1 VIGDGDADLSRL
13 FCARVT
19 GTALALVL
27 AAALLHAGWNVML
40 AGARDSV
47 VATGALLV
55 WGTLLLAPA
64 ALVTGGVSSSAAP
77 YIAASAAL
85 ELLYFVLLARAYRGG
100 EVGVVYPVA
109 RGSAPV
115 VVLAL
120 GLVGLGKGVGVL
132 AALGVVLVAAGVLV
146 VGAPRGEART
156 SVRDLGFGLAI
167 GLTIAAYTLVDSE
180 GVEHAEPLAYLFL
193 ITAPTAL
200 LYCAALAATGRG
212 SELRV
217 EVASVKSAATAAAT
231 FGAYALVL
239 AALQLAPPAP
249 VAAVRES
256 SIVIAALLAWLF
268 LGEERRLGGAV
279 LVAAGVAAI
288 AYS

>member
-1 VIGDGDADLSRL
+1 
-13 FCARVT
+13 VT
-19 GTALALVL
+19 GTALALAL

-40 AGARDSV
+40 AGARNSV
-47 VATGALLV
+47 VATGALLA
-55 WGTLLLAPA
+55 WGTLLLVPVA
-64 ALVTGGVSSSAAP
+64 ALTGGVSASAAP
-77 YIAASAAL
+77 YIVASAAL

-100 EVGVVYPVA
+100 DVGVVYPVA

-120 GLVGLGKGVGVL
+120 GAVGLGKGVEPL
-132 AALGVVLVAAGVLV
+132 AALGVVLVAVGVLL
-146 VGAPRGEART
+146 VGAVGRVDVAMRHQAGPR
-156 SVRDLGFGLAI
+156 RDLGFGLAI

-193 ITAPTAL
+193 ITAPAAL
-200 LYCAALAATGRG
+200 VYCAALVASRNGAVLTA
-212 SELRV
+212 ELR
-217 EVASVKSAATAAAT
+217 EPKTALTAAAT

-256 SIVIAALLAWLF
+256 SIVIAALMAWLF